1 MTTTAHVQPPA
12 PPPSMS
18 SRELP
23 EEEFARLQGLG
34 FFADYPI
41 PPGYRMRVWV
51 VEYEGAI
58 VGYWCLLAVY
68 HTEPI
73 WIAPTTRNTQ
83 VLRELMGGMVALLRA
98 EQCSGALA
106 IIDSPELEQM
116 AQAFG
121 YQPVPGTIYKLEIPP
136 ADPPVA

>member
-1 MTTTAHVQPPA
+1 MTTTAHATPPPA
-12 PPPSMS
+12 PRLR

-34 FFADYPI
+34 FFADYPV

-51 VEYEGAI
+51 VEDAMDTI
-58 VGYWCLLAVY
+58 IGYWCLLAVY

-73 WIAPTTRNTQ
+73 WIAPQTRNTQ
-83 VLRELMGGMVALLRA
+83 VLRELLGGMVALLRA
-98 EQCSGALA
+98 EQCSGAMA
-106 IIDSPELEQM
+106 IIDTPELAQM

-121 YQPVPGTIYKLEIPP
+121 FEPVPGTIYKLEIPP
-136 ADPPVA
+136 ADPPTA